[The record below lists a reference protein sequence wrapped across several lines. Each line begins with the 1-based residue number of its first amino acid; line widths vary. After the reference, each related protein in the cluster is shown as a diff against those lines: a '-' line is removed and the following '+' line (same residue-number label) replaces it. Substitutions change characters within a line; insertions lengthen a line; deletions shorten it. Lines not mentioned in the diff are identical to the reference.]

1 MWFIFQGII
10 IFAVFC
16 WIGEYVPLHE
26 GHNARAAAG
35 YGGIAA
41 FLATLA
47 IVYAIDYWRRFLH
60 WLTRPRPPKALQWKP
75 KTGRELVREYQTV
88 RRH

>member
-16 WIGEYVPLHE
+16 WIGQYVPLHE
-26 GHNARAAAG
+26 GHNARAAAM

-41 FLATLA
+41 FAATYALS
-47 IVYAIDYWRRFLH
+47 YAIDYWRRFLH
-60 WLTRPRPPKALQWKP
+60 
-75 KTGRELVREYQTV
+75 
-88 RRH
+88 